1 MTSDMAADMASNVA
15 PDVASNVAVDVALNV
30 AADVPSFF
38 RTHGPLV
45 VGSILKLGH
54 FNGPSFSPLYF
65 HSD

>member
-1 MTSDMAADMASNVA
+1 MTSDVAADMASNVA
-15 PDVASNVAVDVALNV
+15 PDVASNVALNV